1 MNTMVSI
8 LTPADGESALHA
20 PPGFLGWVAALVH
33 THRGRLIGY
42 ARRRGLGAE
51 DALDAVQDS
60 FISFLRLPEARGI
73 AHQEEDALK
82 LLTVILRHNVQNQR
96 RKHSRHSRA
105 HALLEVESAL
115 ADPSRDSEVLIAR
128 AEELARARGCIL
140 RMARLQRRVILLSL
154 LDDVPRERVG
164 KLLGISD
171 AYGRVLLHRAR
182 HHLRHCDEDKE
193 DELAD

>member
-1 MNTMVSI
+1 MSTMPSPHI
-8 LTPADGESALHA
+8 IAEGDSAFHA

-33 THRGRLIGY
+33 AHRGRLIGY
-42 ARRRGLGAE
+42 ARRRGLDAE

-60 FISFLRLPEARGI
+60 FISFLRLPEARGV

-82 LLTVILRHNVQNQR
+82 LLTVILRHNAQNRR

-105 HALLEVESAL
+105 HALLEVEAAQ
-115 ADPSRDSEVLIAR
+115 ADQSGDSEALIAR
-128 AEELARARGCIL
+128 AEELGRARGCIL

-154 LDDVPRERVG
+154 LDDAPRERIG

-182 HHLRHCDEDKE
+182 HHLRHCDEDE
-193 DELAD
+193 ADARAE